1 MRRGL
6 LANEVEVQLAGG
18 KLHIAWREGDVVWM
32 TGPTTHVY
40 DARLDLRYFQG

>member
-1 MRRGL
+1 MHIGIL
-6 LANEVEVQLAGG
+6 DKQYEHQHAGG